1 MRNREEACT
10 STPTLTS
17 GLWRYGGRL
26 RPVTWLLSTAAL
38 VLRRSAIHWSSLPKK
53 QNASSTDGIGR
64 TLPGINDGKGF
75 VFISQ
80 LGEVY
85 PSGLLPL
92 SGGNI
97 RRQFLADI
105 YRDSRSFAGCA
116 TARTWKGNAEI
127 CQYREICG
135 GSHARSFAMKGAWFA
150 EEPCCVYE
158 PKPKLSPR
166 EKAQPVAG

>member
-1 MRNREEACT
+1 M
-10 STPTLTS
+10 
-17 GLWRYGGRL
+17 
-26 RPVTWLLSTAAL
+26 
-38 VLRRSAIHWSSLPKK
+38 
-53 QNASSTDGIGR
+53 
-64 TLPGINDGKGF
+64 PGINDGKGF

-97 RRQFLADI
+97 RRQSLADI
-105 YRDSRSFAGCA
+105 YRDSPFLRRLRDSQNLEGKC
-116 TARTWKGNAEI
+116 GI
-127 CQYREICG
+127 SQYREICG
-135 GSHARSFAMKGAWFA
+135 GSGARSFAMKGAWFA
-150 EEPCCVYE
+150 EAPCCVYE

>member
-1 MRNREEACT
+1 M
-10 STPTLTS
+10 
-17 GLWRYGGRL
+17 
-26 RPVTWLLSTAAL
+26 
-38 VLRRSAIHWSSLPKK
+38 
-53 QNASSTDGIGR
+53 
-64 TLPGINDGKGF
+64 PGINDGKGF

-105 YRDSRSFAGCA
+105 YRDSPFFRRLRDSQNLEGKC
-116 TARTWKGNAEI
+116 GI

-135 GSHARSFAMKGAWFA
+135 GLRARSFAMKGAWFA